1 MTLIKMPP
9 LWNFDELG
17 KAVMTQWYVN
27 EGDNIKENDP
37 LCQIMAAKVTM
48 EVPSPVT
55 GKIKR
60 IIAAIND
67 EISPGDSL
75 AEIE

>member
-1 MTLIKMPP
+1 MPP

-27 EGDNIKENDP
+27 EGDNIKEGDP

-48 EVPSPVT
+48 EVPSPAT
-55 GKIKR
+55 GKIKK

-67 EISPGDSL
+67 EISPGDPL